1 MKVTK
6 EVVDCGAGD
15 DRVYFDNDKDVIANN
30 CEVKKSF

>member
-1 MKVTK
+1 VKVTK
-6 EVVDCGAGD
+6 EVADCDAGD